1 MDDKYFERAL
11 ERVLTTHLEGH
22 FISKL
27 EHILTIKFDEW
38 SAQHRAAQDQI
49 LVAIQGLQ
57 SQNVFLGRRKS
68 ERHVPAE
75 SSHATLVQFQT
86 SVDPPKRLSR
96 HSRHSHGDSP
106 HQVQTP
112 VGHHK
117 EPVQSLHD
125 LETNILKDIAN
136 ITVKKVASRTSRK
149 SWSDGAAG
157 SAGNSRSL
165 SQMSPSSAIVP
176 VPPVK
181 IIPADP
187 MLEDR
192 CEPAMLPHAPSSEG
206 DDLKESVKP
215 MRKKILLMK
224 KSTDTLQVDQPSSPR
239 RIRSE
244 GSASPVTMD
253 GMNRDSQQALIY
265 DGSCSR
271 DDDDE
276 KGTTV
281 EWDIASRRLLRN
293 PCLIQLLV
301 ALPALINT
309 SCFASLKILGFAQRV
324 NYTFTIVATMLYGLV
339 GTLGVHLL
347 VKSLRS
353 PNFNTAM
360 YRLHVFVADW
370 RVYWND
376 VSRLESCRYF
386 LAWVVMVCFYTCT
399 QLLDAWMLE
408 QGVSEVVGADGDIS
422 RILLHVLEATSLLGF
437 AFTSGIVL
445 TVASAQSHLLLGLDK
460 SLDCWC
466 NAISLEPDF
475 GIGTT
480 SWNCMQ
486 ALLKC
491 VGRELE
497 TSFVTVQV
505 LGAVGF
511 IFFLASAVA
520 FVFRTNFES
529 LPMLV
534 EAMSSLPLL
543 FLFATNLRIFA
554 NAAALTEKCRRIPAF
569 VNQIPSQDYLD
580 MERQYL
586 VRFISDSSPGFFVRD
601 IRLTQEMF
609 LKQFLLVGGLLSGLV
624 GVLSRVL

>member
-1 MDDKYFERAL
+1 MDDKDFERAL
-11 ERVLTTHLEGH
+11 ECVLTTHLENR
-22 FISKL
+22 FVSKL
-27 EHILTIKFDEW
+27 EHILTLKFDEW

-49 LVAIQGLQ
+49 LVAIQAIQ
-57 SQNVFLGRRKS
+57 AQNVFGGRRKS

-112 VGHHK
+112 DGRHK

-125 LETNILKDIAN
+125 LETNILKDIAS
-136 ITVKKVASRTSRK
+136 ITVRKVASRTSRK
-149 SWSDGAAG
+149 SCSDGASG
-157 SAGNSRSL
+157 SAANSRPL
-165 SQMSPSSAIVP
+165 SQISPASGIIP
-176 VPPVK
+176 VPPVT
-181 IIPADP
+181 IVPADP

-192 CEPAMLPHAPSSEG
+192 CEPAILPHAPSCEG
-206 DDLKESVKP
+206 ADDPKEIPKTI
-215 MRKKILLMK
+215 RKKVLLMK
-224 KSTDTLQVDQPSSPR
+224 KSTDTLQVDQPSTPR

-265 DGSCSR
+265 SGSFSP
-271 DDDDE
+271 DDDSE
-276 KGTTV
+276 KDTTV
-281 EWDIASRRLLRN
+281 EWDVASRRLLRN

-309 SCFASLKILGFAQRV
+309 VCFASLKILGFAQRV

-360 YRLHVFVADW
+360 YRLHMFVADW

-386 LAWVVMVCFYTCT
+386 LAWAVMVCCYTCT

-408 QGVSEVVGADGDIS
+408 QGVSDVVGADGDIS
-422 RILLHVLEATSLLGF
+422 RILLHVLEATSAVGF
-437 AFTSGIVL
+437 AFTCGIVL

-486 ALLKC
+486 
-491 VGRELE
+491 
-497 TSFVTVQV
+497 
-505 LGAVGF
+505 
-511 IFFLASAVA
+511 
-520 FVFRTNFES
+520 
-529 LPMLV
+529 
-534 EAMSSLPLL
+534 
-543 FLFATNLRIFA
+543 
-554 NAAALTEKCRRIPAF
+554 
-569 VNQIPSQDYLD
+569 
-580 MERQYL
+580 
-586 VRFISDSSPGFFVRD
+586 
-601 IRLTQEMF
+601 
-609 LKQFLLVGGLLSGLV
+609 
-624 GVLSRVL
+624 